1 MKKGKVNWLMVS
13 IIIAVL
19 GLISALFIL
28 QAVGSKFQVD
38 VSALNDATC
47 KTQIST
53 LSITVSESDT
63 SDAIQKLATASEAF
77 RASCIPQTET
87 IDPQDWDKCD
97 SYFKGLATSE
107 PTIAATNCAM
117 QQVAKRIERC
127 WDMSGAGRRTAFS
140 WSCFNIVISNKGL
153 SPEESDYGKFKTKII
168 NSFNCERNKKDCLD
182 IAADSINDA
191 TLIAAYNN
199 IISLKE
205 AKIKDMFDL
214 CRVEEDTDYEFVKRG
229 ITTAGGI
236 FEETSGGTELL
247 CKSTVSN
254 EACIVPTGPRNQKI
268 ATFITGDD
276 VDEEPD
282 ISCFCPPTSAEEI
295 YEELTTSNA
304 RTLVTKY
311 SNEKIIPFGTEEI
324 NCKINEMSPT
334 IIADLQAIADMKSKL
349 IPKEENFIRLYNAA
363 HPDDRQVEEYN
374 QLPVQLVKDTR
385 LETDTIKFTQAD
397 LKHFMKNI
405 KIESREISYCD
416 SLSRSGKDC
425 TERLNFYPPERFEVK
440 QNNLFSI
447 EYCGDTLPLFSNMVA
462 SSVCDTGN
470 QNRKIII
477 SETPTGGG
485 SRLINENLKLDCPI
499 IEGAVK
505 LFRNVPGGE
514 HLKPFQD
521 ICQTGVTRLLL

>member
-47 KTQIST
+47 KTKIST
-53 LSITVSESDT
+53 LSVTVSESDT
-63 SDAIQKLATASEAF
+63 AEAIQKLATASEAF

-127 WDMSGAGRRTAFS
+127 WDMSGEGRRTAFS

-153 SPEESDYGKFKTKII
+153 SPEVSDYGKFKTKII
-168 NSFNCERNKKDCLD
+168 NSFNCERNEKDCLD
-182 IAADSINDA
+182 TAADSINDA

-199 IISLKE
+199 IVSLKE

-214 CRVEEDTDYEFVKRG
+214 CRFEEDTDYEFVKSG
-229 ITTAGGI
+229 ITTSGI
-236 FEETSGGTELL
+236 FEENSGGTELL

-254 EACIVPTGPRNQKI
+254 EACVVPTGPRNQKI
-268 ATFITGDD
+268 ATFLNGGD

-282 ISCFCPPTSAEEI
+282 VSCFCPPISAEEI

-304 RTLVTKY
+304 QSLVRKY

-324 NCKINEMSPT
+324 NCNINEMSST
-334 IIADLQAIADMKSKL
+334 IIDDLRAISDMKSKL
-349 IPKEENFIRLYNAA
+349 IPREENFIQFYNAA
-363 HPDDRQVEEYN
+363 HPLDVPVTEYN
-374 QLPVQLVKDTR
+374 QLPFQLVKDTR

-405 KIESREISYCD
+405 KIESRGISYCD

-425 TERLNFYPPERFEVK
+425 TERLNFYPSERFEVK

-499 IEGAVK
+499 MEAAAKIPGVGQYLTGA
-505 LFRNVPGGE
+505 R
-514 HLKPFQD
+514 D